1 MVKVLIAGDKF
12 VTNNV
17 LRESLAALTP
27 APTIVEAESNFPLDP
42 LADIGDVHEA
52 VGDEDEL
59 IAALQGVEV
68 CISHTMPFTARV
80 FANAPDLK
88 LVVIGRGGPV
98 NVNLE
103 AATSAGVVVTNTP
116 GRNANATTEHTVAM
130 ILAAVR
136 QIAQRHSELAR
147 GDWRGDY
154 YQFDQV
160 GPELHGSTVGVI
172 GYGAVGS
179 RVAAIM
185 GAFGSRVLV
194 FDPYFSGELPDGMHL
209 IGDLDELLRLSN
221 VVTIHARAT
230 AENERM
236 IGAREIALMPEN
248 SILVNCAR
256 GSLVDFDAMCD
267 ALDSGHLYAGA
278 LDVFPFEPL
287 PADHRILNTPRLTV
301 TPHLGGA
308 SKEAAQIAAR
318 IGAEDIQ
325 RWLDGKTPAHV
336 VNPEVL
342 QNS

>member
-12 VTNNV
+12 VTNDV
-17 LRESLAALTP
+17 LREALEGLDP

-42 LADIGDVHEA
+42 LADIADVHEA

-59 IAALQGVEV
+59 IAALEGVDV
-68 CISHTMPFTARV
+68 CISHTMPFTQRV
-80 FANAPDLK
+80 FDNAPDLK

-103 AATSAGVVVTNTP
+103 AATKAGVIVANTP
-116 GRNANATTEHTVAM
+116 GRNATATTEHTVAM
-130 ILAAVR
+130 ILTSVR

-160 GPELHGSTVGVI
+160 GPELHGATVGVI
-172 GYGAVGS
+172 GFGAIGS
-179 RVAAIM
+179 RVATIM
-185 GAFGSRVLV
+185 RAFGSKVVV
-194 FDPYFSGELPDGMHL
+194 FDPYFTGELPEGISLVD
-209 IGDLDELLRLSN
+209 DLDDLFRQSN
-221 VVTIHARAT
+221 VVTVHARAT
-230 AENERM
+230 ADNVGM
-236 IGAREIALMPEN
+236 IGRREIALMPEN

-256 GSLVDFDAMCD
+256 GSLIDFDALCD

-308 SKEAAQIAAR
+308 SKEAARIAAR

-325 RWLDGKTPAHV
+325 RWLNGQTPKNV

-342 QNS
+342 EGR